1 MLGSDSQ
8 DYQSAGIPEKKNHEQ
23 DSSHFPLCLAG
34 RRQCARRLGISRA
47 KRASSR
53 RTAASGRRAGTVSPG
68 AVSRG
73 AAGISPGTLSRHPA
87 WSLPCRAA
95 GLSAGAVSRGCACRG
110 ALPSPSLDHRA
121 PCEFRSFQRGGAC
134 FVDAWTVVSP
144 LVARPLR
151 VVVEHRR
158 HLVLVWRTRLSVSH
172 GGVGLLLRGAGIRR
186 ERPDVVVL
194 PKSAGIL
201 SVRALLLRAVDTR
214 ARAGCRSGL

>member
-1 MLGSDSQ
+1 
-8 DYQSAGIPEKKNHEQ
+8 
-23 DSSHFPLCLAG
+23 
-34 RRQCARRLGISRA
+34 RLGISRA

-121 PCEFRSFQRGGAC
+121 PCEFRTLHGGGARN
-134 FVDAWTVVSP
+134 VGAWPLVSP

-151 VVVEHRR
+151 LVVECGRR
-158 HLVLVWRTRLSVSH
+158 VVLV
-172 GGVGLLLRGAGIRR
+172 
-186 ERPDVVVL
+186 
-194 PKSAGIL
+194 
-201 SVRALLLRAVDTR
+201 
-214 ARAGCRSGL
+214 